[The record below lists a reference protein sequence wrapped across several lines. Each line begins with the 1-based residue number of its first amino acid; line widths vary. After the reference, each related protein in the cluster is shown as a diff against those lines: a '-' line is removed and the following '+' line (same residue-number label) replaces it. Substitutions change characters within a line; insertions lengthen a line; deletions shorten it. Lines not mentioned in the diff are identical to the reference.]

1 MQLGLIVGLVFG
13 LFIAFFAFL
22 NTEVVTVNY
31 FFGFVQAS
39 VAVIVLASA
48 AMGALAVGLVGLVTQ
63 IRTGFSSWDSRNK
76 VQRLTREVEELKEQK
91 RALADDLSFVNA
103 ECEQVLREKEMK
115 LEECEDASEEANE
128 KLDNAG
134 TGNVTGNDND
144 DVLEEK
150 EPDAF

>member
-115 LEECEDASEEANE
+115 LEEIGRASCR
-128 KLDNAG
+128 G
-134 TGNVTGNDND
+134 TV
-144 DVLEEK
+144 
-150 EPDAF
+150 